1 MATTLTPKTRKA
13 TMHLN
18 NGTDS
23 SGNIKTVSLNLG
35 KLAVGTWDA
44 DKAMAIMT
52 ALEPCLAKTFHQRTT
67 TEENI
72 MTAGA

>member
-13 TMHLN
+13 TIKLA

-23 SGNIKTVSLNLG
+23 AGNVKTVSLNLG
-35 KLAVGTWDA
+35 SLDVASWNA

-52 ALEPCLAKTFHQRTT
+52 ALQPCLAKTIHQRTT

-72 MTAGA
+72 MTPGA